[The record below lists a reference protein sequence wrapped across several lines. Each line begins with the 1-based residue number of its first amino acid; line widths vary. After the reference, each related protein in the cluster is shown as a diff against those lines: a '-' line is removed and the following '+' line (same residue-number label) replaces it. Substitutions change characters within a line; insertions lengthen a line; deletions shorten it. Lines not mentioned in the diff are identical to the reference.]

1 MVPSYDSLGRY
12 PYCGHAAVLGQ
23 RKSDWQDTKYILGLF
38 GKRPGTARRN
48 YRDFVEKGIEQGQ
61 RPDLVGGGLLRSCG
75 GWAGVKS
82 LKEAGEYQ
90 KGDERILG
98 DGAFVSEV
106 LSRAEEKL
114 TNEYR
119 IKAKG
124 FDLKRLIQRVAE
136 IMELHTEEI
145 LDGIRER
152 KRVEARSILSYWA
165 TDQLGITQSQ
175 LAEKL
180 NMTQSAI
187 SRAARR
193 GKSLVKNNS
202 YSIFEEKFS

>member
-1 MVPSYDSLGRY
+1 
-12 PYCGHAAVLGQ
+12 
-23 RKSDWQDTKYILGLF
+23 LGLF

-48 YRDFVEKGIEQGQ
+48 YSAFVEQGIEPGQ
-61 RPDLVGGGLLRSCG
+61 RRDLVGGGLLRICG

-106 LSRAEEKL
+106 LSRAEEEL
-114 TNEYR
+114 TKEYR
-119 IKAKG
+119 IMAKG
-124 FDLKRLIQRVAE
+124 FDLNRLIQRVAE
-136 IMELHTEEI
+136 IIGLRTEEI
-145 LDGIRER
+145 LDGIGER

-180 NMTQSAI
+180 HMSQSAI
-187 SRAARR
+187 SHAVRR

-202 YSIFEEKFS
+202 YSIFEEEFS